1 MASLSFTMLMVSIA
15 AGLALVLGA
24 VGLYGVLSY
33 RVSRRAKEIGVR
45 MALGAEASTVRRMFV
60 WQGTRVALIGVVA
73 GALAAAA
80 LTKYVQTL
88 LFGVERLDLVAFA
101 GMSAVM
107 VLVAL
112 LASYLPARRASRVDP
127 LVALRSE

>member
-1 MASLSFTMLMVSIA
+1 
-15 AGLALVLGA
+15 
-24 VGLYGVLSY
+24 
-33 RVSRRAKEIGVR
+33 
-45 MALGAEASTVRRMFV
+45 
-60 WQGTRVALIGVVA
+60 VALIGVVA

-107 VLVAL
+107 VVVAL

-127 LVALRSE
+127 LVALRLE